1 MGFFLSEL
9 IGHTFVYKNGSTL
22 ILMDFGG
29 TAIILSGMSFLATV
43 IKTNLS
49 FMGQFLFV
57 GVLMLIFGS
66 LANIFFQSTIF
77 MIVLSVISIGIFSA
91 FLLYDVQRII
101 NGGETNYITATLGI
115 YLSLFNIFQNLLSLL
130 GIFVGDD

>member
-1 MGFFLSEL
+1 MYLIEKNKNSPLGVPLLFAFTFFMGFMLSGL
-9 IGHTFVYKNGSTL
+9 IGHTLGYKNGSTL
-22 ILMDFGG
+22 ILMAFGG

-66 LANIFFQSTIF
+66 LANIFF
-77 MIVLSVISIGIFSA
+77 
-91 FLLYDVQRII
+91 
-101 NGGETNYITATLGI
+101 
-115 YLSLFNIFQNLLSLL
+115 
-130 GIFVGDD
+130 